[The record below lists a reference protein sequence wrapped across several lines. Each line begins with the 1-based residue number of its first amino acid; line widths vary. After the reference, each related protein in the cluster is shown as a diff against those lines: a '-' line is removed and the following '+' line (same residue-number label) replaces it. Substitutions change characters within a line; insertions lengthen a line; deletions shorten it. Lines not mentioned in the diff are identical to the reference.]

1 MRKSWFPGEGSFYLF
16 EALGKNS
23 QIRAER
29 QMDGIQKAKERGVH
43 FGRKKRLTVQQVAE
57 LRDRWDQGAL
67 IKALMKEYGLSK
79 ANVYRYLNS
88 TATI

>member
-1 MRKSWFPGEGSFYLF
+1 MVSR
-16 EALGKNS
+16 
-23 QIRAER
+23 R
-29 QMDGIQKAKERGVH
+29 AKEWGVH
-43 FGRKKRLTVQQVAE
+43 FGRKKNLTAQQVAE